1 MDPDL
6 TALTSTAA
14 TTVVQLL
21 ATAAWKQATS
31 AVGSLW
37 RLVHPQRAET
47 VQAELEERRAEVL
60 AARQAG
66 DEQVE
71 QALVGEWQGR
81 LQRLLAADPQVADEL
96 RRMVAE
102 LRSVLADADPP
113 QHTTITMQ
121 ATTFGSSRV
130 HQAGRDLHVT
140 TGE

>member
-1 MDPDL
+1 MDPEL

-21 ATAAWKQATS
+21 ATAAWEQTAS
-31 AVGSLW
+31 AVGGLW
-37 RLVHPQRAET
+37 RRVHPERVET
-47 VQAELEERRAEVL
+47 VHAELEDSRADML

-81 LQRLLAADPQVADEL
+81 LRRLVAADPQLVDEL
-96 RRMVAE
+96 RRVVAE
-102 LRSVLADADPP
+102 LGSALADADAP
-113 QHTTITMQ
+113 QVATITMQ
-121 ATTFGSSRV
+121 ATTFGNSRV
-130 HQAGRDLHVT
+130 HQAGRDVHVT